1 MREDD
6 MKTHDLHETVTTVYL
21 QGDAVV
27 LEEFRETDPDVVAF
41 VREAEDRELAVHRC
55 LEMGARALRLA
66 GATLDSQLV
75 EHRFG
80 EMTGE
85 LGRSV
90 DEFAKRVDESAEKL
104 LGEESG
110 ELTTALTAWLD
121 EVTRTLDATFDESSK
136 KSAIAKLE
144 NVLRSAREEQV
155 ESMRLL
161 LDPANAGSPLA
172 TWRTQIVETV
182 EKQGREI
189 EKAIGELREKVVLE
203 EAVAAEAEK
212 GTQKG
217 RTFEHVVL
225 DEVTEII
232 RHLEDT
238 VEHTGDLTGASG
250 KVGDLVVKI
259 DPRYTPGRSAS
270 YVIEVKDKALSQ
282 KDALAELEAAM
293 ANRDADAGIIVFARA
308 KQCPVKA
315 PFQWF
320 DHKAL
325 VVLDKDELDPL
336 ALRLA
341 CAWARWTATR
351 EAVGEADT
359 VDTVRILGLLDDVR
373 LSLRLASA
381 VKGSHTKAKTAI
393 AQAGQQLDEMTAEI
407 AAKLTEIDAEV
418 SVDAG

>member
-1 MREDD
+1 MA
-6 MKTHDLHETVTTVYL
+6 THLHETVTTAYL
-21 QGDAVV
+21 QGDELV
-27 LEEFRETDPDVVAF
+27 LEEFRESDPDVVAL
-41 VREAEDRELAVHRC
+41 VRESDDAELAVHRC
-55 LEMGARALRLA
+55 LGMGARVLRLA
-66 GATLDSQLV
+66 GATLDTQLV
-75 EHRFG
+75 EHRFD

-90 DEFAKRVDESAEKL
+90 DTFAKRVDESAEKL
-104 LGEESG
+104 LDEESG
-110 ELTTALTAWLD
+110 ELTKALSAWLED
-121 EVTRTLDATFDESSK
+121 VTSTLDATFDESSK

-144 NVLRSAREEQV
+144 NVLKSAREEQV

-172 TWRTQIVETV
+172 TWRTQIVDTV
-182 EKQGREI
+182 EKQGKEI
-189 EKAIGELREKVVLE
+189 EKAINELRERVVLE
-203 EAVAAEAEK
+203 EAVADEAEK

-217 RTFEHVVL
+217 RAFEAVVL
-225 DEVTEII
+225 DEVTEIV

-238 VEHTGDLTGASG
+238 VEHTGDATGSSG
-250 KVGDLVVKI
+250 KVGDLVVTI
-259 DPRYTPGRSAS
+259 DPKFTPGRVAR
-270 YVIEVKDKALSQ
+270 YVIEVKDKGLTQ
-282 KDALAELEAAM
+282 KGALAELDAAM

-341 CAWARWTATR
+341 CTWARWVATR
-351 EAVGEADT
+351 EALGEADT
-359 VDTVRILGLLDDVR
+359 VDTVRILGLLDDAR
-373 LSLRLASA
+373 LSLKLASA
-381 VKGSHTKAKTAI
+381 IKGSHTKAKGAI